1 MAARRVAD
9 DDSTKVGAH
18 IRQAPGITTSISS
31 NRPTATGGHALGRQ
45 WRIQPST
52 ATAMIVRID
61 IDQTAPSVFA
71 YRVSVEAETLYDD
84 ESLGSFEEALIA
96 AIEGLAP
103 DAVAIEL
110 AYGGVVSGTYPL
122 HVIAT
127 NLDQVATH
135 AINTT
140 AAIYEARAR

>member
-1 MAARRVAD
+1 MAAQRVAD

-18 IRQAPGITTSISS
+18 SRQAPGNTTSISA
-31 NRPTATGGHALGRQ
+31 NRPTATGGHALGGQ

-61 IDQTAPSVFA
+61 IEQTAPSVFA

-122 HVIAT
+122 HVVAT

>member
-1 MAARRVAD
+1 
-9 DDSTKVGAH
+9 
-18 IRQAPGITTSISS
+18 
-31 NRPTATGGHALGRQ
+31 
-45 WRIQPST
+45 
-52 ATAMIVRID
+52 MIVRID